1 MHVSG
6 DEWLGLVEERHL
18 LILDLDETL
27 VHATHVPL
35 SRPPDFMIPP
45 YALYLRPG
53 VREFIGWALRNFRV
67 AVWTSSSPSYA
78 DIVTSI
84 LFEDRSKLEFVWASD
99 RCTPKR
105 DFERDTWCN
114 SKPLHKVKRR
124 GYDLRRVLA
133 VDDSPE
139 KYTRSYGNLVAVSPF
154 HGESDDRELGLLKL
168 YLEQLMLQPNVRCI
182 EKRAWRRRLEG
193 VRLGDEK

>member
-1 MHVSG
+1 M
-6 DEWLGLVEERHL
+6 DERHL

-27 VHATHVPL
+27 VHATNVPL
-35 SRPPDFMIPP
+35 SRPPDFEVPP

-53 VREFIGWALRNFRV
+53 VREFLDWALRNFRV
-67 AVWTSSSPSYA
+67 AVWTSSSPLYA
-78 DIVTSI
+78 DMVTNL
-84 LFEDRSKLEFVWASD
+84 LFEDLTKLEFVWAST

-105 DFERDTWCN
+105 DFERDTWCY

-139 KYTRSYGNLVAVSPF
+139 KYTRSYGNLVVVSPF
-154 HGESDDRELGLLKL
+154 HGDADDHELALLQQ
-168 YLEQLMLQPNVRCI
+168 YLGQLMLEPNVRNI

-193 VRLGDEK
+193 TLHGGIDAGS

>member
-1 MHVSG
+1 M
-6 DEWLGLVEERHL
+6 DQQHL

-27 VHATHVPL
+27 VHASNVPL
-35 SRPPDFMIPP
+35 SRPPDFEIPP
-45 YALYLRPG
+45 YSLYLRPG
-53 VREFIGWALRNFRV
+53 VGEFLEWALQNFRV
-67 AVWTSSSPSYA
+67 AIWTSSSPKYA
-78 DIVTSI
+78 EIVTGI
-84 LFEDRSKLEFVWASD
+84 LFEDPAKLEFVWASN

-154 HGESDDRELGLLKL
+154 HGGAEDHELILLQQ
-168 YLEQLMLQPNVRCI
+168 YLAQLMLQPDIRKV
-182 EKRAWRRRLEG
+182 EKRAWRRRLEDASRG
-193 VRLGDEK
+193 HIDSSR